1 MSQSQVMKQAL
12 IIGASS
18 AIAKALIEELEQQQV
33 EVTSVSR
40 SQLERSP
47 HSLVDYDDEAINEW
61 VKELNGQ
68 RFDYIY
74 ICNGVLHG
82 QGVAPEKSLSAFN
95 EQQFNEVIRANTL
108 VPMLW
113 LKHTPVLVPR
123 NEPSVVTIFSARV
136 GSISDNRLGGWYSYR
151 ASKAALNM
159 LVKTASVEVRRTHKQ
174 AKFVLFHP
182 GTTDTPLSK
191 PFQKNVPEHKLFTPA
206 FVAQRLRELT
216 LETQDLPEC
225 GYFDWDK
232 SAIQF

>member
-18 AIAKALIEELEQQQV
+18 AIAKALIEDLEQQQV

-40 SQLERSP
+40 SSLERSP
-47 HSLVDYDDEAINEW
+47 HYLVDYDDEAITEW

-68 RFDYIY
+68 QFDYIY

-123 NEPSVVTIFSARV
+123 NEPSVITIFSARV

-151 ASKAALNM
+151 ASQGGAKYVSENRLCGGAPPTNKQNLCCFILAPQTRHCLN
-159 LVKTASVEVRRTHKQ
+159 
-174 AKFVLFHP
+174 LFKKMF
-182 GTTDTPLSK
+182 LST
-191 PFQKNVPEHKLFTPA
+191 NCL
-206 FVAQRLRELT
+206 RLRL
-216 LETQDLPEC
+216 LLSGC
-225 GYFDWDK
+225 
-232 SAIQF
+232 AN